1 MKRCGQILTNLMKH
15 THGLVFNVP
24 VDVVGMGLHDYYTL
38 VKNPMDLGNAKT
50 RLNHSFYS
58 TPFEFAADVRLT
70 FHNALTYNPKGHDM
84 NIMVEQLLGFFEEL
98 WNPAFNGYEERRR
111 AVEEAHRNSFSG
123 KFPVQKP
130 ATSPEIEMP

>member
-1 MKRCGQILTNLMKH
+1 MEPLSLLWGKRRYPRKRIRRFMVDPRGQIKRPNPVTK
-15 THGLVFNVP
+15 VP
-24 VDVVGMGLHDYYTL
+24 E
-38 VKNPMDLGNAKT
+38 
-50 RLNHSFYS
+50 S
-58 TPFEFAADVRLT
+58 ADVRLT

-111 AVEEAHRNSFSG
+111 AVEKAHRNSFSG